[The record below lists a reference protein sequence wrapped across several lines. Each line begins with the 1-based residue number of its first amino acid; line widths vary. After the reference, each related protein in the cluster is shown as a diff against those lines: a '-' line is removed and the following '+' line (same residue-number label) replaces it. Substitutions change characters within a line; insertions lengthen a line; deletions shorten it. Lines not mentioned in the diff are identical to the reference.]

1 MTLSAI
7 LADIT
12 TIVTSSVSWGGSIVT
27 FITENPIILI
37 GFLFAFVGYGVHL
50 VKMLIRG

>member
-37 GFLFAFVGYGVHL
+37 GFLFSFVGYGVHL